1 MSFQERAR
9 LATELLS
16 RQQPVT
22 LEMALKQVRF
32 LKAQSK
38 AKNKKERQFKFWR
51 LKSIVNA
58 NAPKPDLDMETTKKE
73 KQFDAVRMMRE
84 IRDKIGNE
92 TQNMSFDEL
101 KEYIRKKFAESN
113 QKLVGQK

>member
-1 MSFQERAR
+1 
-9 LATELLS
+9 
-16 RQQPVT
+16 
-22 LEMALKQVRF
+22 
-32 LKAQSK
+32 
-38 AKNKKERQFKFWR
+38 
-51 LKSIVNA
+51 
-58 NAPKPDLDMETTKKE
+58 METTKKE